1 MRIVANKILTNLE
14 LEKFG
19 GDNPKKMIKSYL
31 LNAVESRLIE
41 MDPLFYEEKRDDFD
55 MNGTEYRVE
64 LFVLS
69 KETFN
74 NIILTLQETDVR
86 KTTRERIRDIL
97 MNSI

>member
-1 MRIVANKILTNLE
+1 MRIIANKILTDLE
-14 LEKFG
+14 LARTNTPIEQVVGWVKTDLAG
-19 GDNPKKMIKSYL
+19 VVQLKL
-31 LNAVESRLIE
+31 LE
-41 MDPLFYEEKRDDFD
+41 MPSLFYEERKEERH
-55 MNGTEYRVE
+55 GTEYRIE

-97 MNSI
+97 MSLI

>member
-1 MRIVANKILTNLE
+1 MRIIANKILTDLE
-14 LEKFG
+14 LARTNTPIEQVVGWVKTDLAG
-19 GDNPKKMIKSYL
+19 VVQLKL
-31 LNAVESRLIE
+31 LE
-41 MDPLFYEEKRDDFD
+41 MSPLFYEEKRPDL
-55 MNGTEYRVE
+55 NGTEYRIE

-97 MNSI
+97 MSLI